1 MSYFDTHGPYEVQR
15 PSGIITGAQ
24 QAFWNSIPSK
34 YASPEHAI
42 GCYVFGIRYGAKI
55 RPWYVGMTV
64 AKAGFRGEIFQKHKL
79 DIYNE
84 CMNGRRGTPVM
95 FLFPLIT
102 SGMDAFSTASKSKK
116 KEIAWLEI
124 TLVGFAFRQN
134 PELSNV
140 RDMTFLK
147 NVEVLG
153 LLGKRRGRP
162 YREAQ
167 EVRKMLLGKRIS
179 N

>member
-1 MSYFDTHGPYEVQR
+1 
-15 PSGIITGAQ
+15 
-24 QAFWNSIPSK
+24 
-34 YASPEHAI
+34 
-42 GCYVFGIRYGAKI
+42 
-55 RPWYVGMTV
+55 
-64 AKAGFRGEIFQKHKL
+64 
-79 DIYNE
+79 
-84 CMNGRRGTPVM
+84 M

-102 SGMDAFSTASKSKK
+102 SDGTAFSKASVSKK
-116 KEIAWLEI
+116 KEIEWLEI
-124 TLVGFAFRQN
+124 TLMGFAFRQN

-167 EVRKMLLGKRIS
+167 EVRRALLGKRIS
-179 N
+179 S